1 VPFGAPRS
9 QSGLGCIFPG
19 LHPIL
24 YCPAGLTCRY
34 LPKRAGTSYTD
45 RLMKTIPA
53 GTADKTMKA
62 RWTHL
67 ALHVRNLQASIA
79 FYERF
84 TNLRVIDRHSDASST
99 GMEVVWL
106 SDRPASDESAFML
119 VLQEGTPH
127 SIPGAK
133 PQSPLGP
140 ISHFGFALPSREAVD
155 AVATEGENARLL
167 QFGPTFLNPY
177 AGYLCIIRDPDGHN
191 VEFSHG
197 QALGKPLDHTDAANI
212 AR

>member
-1 VPFGAPRS
+1 
-9 QSGLGCIFPG
+9 
-19 LHPIL
+19 
-24 YCPAGLTCRY
+24 
-34 LPKRAGTSYTD
+34 
-45 RLMKTIPA
+45 MKS
-53 GTADKTMKA
+53 

-67 ALHVRNLQASIA
+67 ALHVRSLQASIA

-84 TNLRVIDRHSDASST
+84 TNPRVIDRHSDATCT

-106 SDRPASDESAFML
+106 SDRPASDENGFVL

-127 SIPGAK
+127 SIPDAK

-155 AVATEGENARLL
+155 AVANEGKTAGLL

-177 AGYLCIIRDPDGHN
+177 AGYLCIIHDPNGHN

-197 QALGKPLDHTDAANI
+197 QALGKPVDHTDAAA